1 MGYATDMT
9 TTTQKQ
15 SPANHVRFRI
25 LEEAR
30 DAVAK
35 LRTLRPLLSPQDQ
48 ETLAILMDQDL
59 MQHLDKSLRE
69 AASGKTEPL
78 VNILK

>member
-1 MGYATDMT
+1 MGYATDMVPT
-9 TTTQKQ
+9 VQKQ
-15 SPANHVRFRI
+15 SPASHVRFRI

-35 LRTLRPLLSPQDQ
+35 LRTLQPLLSPQDQ

-78 VNILK
+78 AHILK